1 MVAAIGLQQIDLA
14 YYQLIAMRRKAP
26 KSPGFDDKGWTS
38 VDFFACA
45 RRWFGGS
52 SAKRLVAFRWRGR
65 SNSEGGNMRT
75 LAVAAVLAAFAATV
89 ALAHAEEPLVGIVS
103 ISATEANNARYISG
117 AQDAAKT
124 IGWNVSVIDA
134 AGNADQANA
143 AIQNFAQRGAAAIV
157 DMVFP
162 YSSIGAGLDAA
173 KTAKIPVVTWGG
185 GIGGGVA
192 ATNGSGGPMVI
203 PVNDLMIKAMNGK
216 GSVLA
221 LTYHTGEVCRNRE
234 VELDKALAEHPD
246 IKVTKNEVRIPGY
259 FEDGAQY
266 ANAWLAS
273 HPAGKENLAIWGC
286 WDDPAI
292 GAIGSLRAQN
302 RDDVKVY
309 GVNGNAQAL
318 ENIKKGFMTA
328 TAWQDSYTE
337 GHNMITLLPEIVKA
351 GASWTQKAVE
361 VPAVLVTKDTIDKF
375 LADHPSALK

>member
-1 MVAAIGLQQIDLA
+1 MRKLVVSAAAAIAALSV
-14 YYQLIAMRRKAP
+14 AP
-26 KSPGFDDKGWTS
+26 
-38 VDFFACA
+38 
-45 RRWFGGS
+45 
-52 SAKRLVAFRWRGR
+52 
-65 SNSEGGNMRT
+65 
-75 LAVAAVLAAFAATV
+75 
-89 ALAHAEEPLVGIVS
+89 ALADPPLVGVVS
-103 ISATEANNARYISG
+103 ITATEANNARYISG
-117 AQDAAKT
+117 AQAAAKE
-124 IGWNVSVIDA
+124 IGWTVSVIDA
-134 AGNADQANA
+134 AGSADQANA

-162 YSSIGAGLDAA
+162 FSSIGAGLAAA
-173 KTAKIPVVTWGG
+173 KTANVPVVTWGG
-185 GIGGGVA
+185 GLGSTVA

-203 PVNDLMIKAMNGK
+203 PVDELMLKTMGGK
-216 GSVLA
+216 GSVLE

-234 VELDKALAEHPD
+234 VQLDETLKSFPD
-246 IKVTKNEVRIPGY
+246 IKVTKDEVRIPGY

-302 RDDVKVY
+302 RTDVKVY

-337 GHNMITLLPEIVKA
+337 GYNMMKLLPEIVKA
-351 GASWTQKAVE
+351 GASWQAKAVE
-361 VPAVLVTKDTIDKF
+361 VPAILVTSDTIDKF
-375 LADHPSALK
+375 VADHPAALK